1 MKRWSKITLGILI
14 ISGVTLAIIV
24 SSVQLKYI
32 DKLYPNVETAE
43 PAPFAIVLGASV
55 QKSGEPSDALR
66 DRLLVGQALYEQKI
80 VPKILVTGDDGLY
93 HIDETKVMRTFLEKN
108 GVPPND
114 IIEDGH
120 GYRTYESCKRAVQ
133 EYGIKRAII
142 VTQRFHIGRALYLCN
157 KLGMDA
163 RGVSSDLNPYVRI
176 VYFTARDMAASLE
189 AWWDVNIKAPLSP
202 VNY

>member
-1 MKRWSKITLGILI
+1 MKKLVKISIATFVIAC
-14 ISGVTLAIIV
+14 LAILSII
-24 SSVQLKYI
+24 SSVQLRYI
-32 DKLYPNVETAE
+32 KKLYPNIHAIE
-43 PAPFAIVLGASV
+43 PAPYAIILGASV
-55 QKSGEPSDALR
+55 QKNGNPSDALR

-80 VPKILVTGDDGLY
+80 VPKLLVTGDDGLY
-93 HIDETKVMRTFLEKN
+93 HIDETKVMRAFLEEN

-157 KLGMDA
+157 QLGLDA
-163 RGVSSDLNPYVRI
+163 WGISSDLTAYVRI

-189 AWWDVNIKAPLSP
+189 AWWDVNIKAPKSP
-202 VNY
+202 VQY